1 MSGKE
6 KFRVEV
12 FLRIID
18 QLNTAL
24 VYRASAYE
32 DISSKFGFLSKV
44 MTMDRN
50 SLKHHCDLLVN
61 HYPSDIETS
70 FSDEMIHFASY
81 AAANINDFRNRNEN
95 QECSTELII
104 YRMLLQ
110 HELKEVFP
118 NVEIAYRLY
127 LCLMVSNCTGERSF
141 SKLKLIKNET
151 RAKMKEQRLNMLSLM
166 CIETSILRTLDFQDV
181 VRDFANQK
189 ARKVKFLK

>member
-1 MSGKE
+1 MNNY
-6 KFRVEV
+6 
-12 FLRIID
+12 
-18 QLNTAL
+18 Q
-24 VYRASAYE
+24 
-32 DISSKFGFLSKV
+32 
-44 MTMDRN
+44 
-50 SLKHHCDLLVN
+50 DLFQG
-61 HYPSDIETS
+61 SS

-110 HELKEVFP
+110 HGLKEVFP

-127 LCLMVSNCTGERSF
+127 LSLMVSNCTGERSF

-166 CIETSILRTLDFQDV
+166 YIETSILRKLNFQDV